1 VADTAALLD
10 VMAGYT
16 VGDPYW
22 LPNPDT
28 SFYDLSQRSPTGLKV
43 ALITELPPIG
53 AAHPMCKQAVLDT
66 ARRLEALGH
75 HVEPLQ
81 PPDLGP
87 LIEPFTVAWQ
97 CIVSEANVPWLVLEK
112 MNRWLLWRAWRV
124 GSGAYLRA
132 IAQLQAVSRQIVQH
146 FYACDLILLPTYLS
160 PTIPIG
166 AWRSVGSA
174 QTLQNIINWI
184 APCPPFNAS
193 GQPAIAI
200 PTGFDDSG
208 LPVGVQLVGRPAA
221 DATVLAV
228 AAQLEQMNP
237 WAHQRPSLVSS

>member
-1 VADTAALLD
+1 
-10 VMAGYT
+10 MAGVGKNEPLAT
-16 VGDPYW
+16 VAGLAGW
-22 LPNPDT
+22 QWRL
-28 SFYDLSQRSPTGLKV
+28 PTGDRP
-43 ALITELPPIG
+43 APGRLP
-53 AAHPMCKQAVLDT
+53 
-66 ARRLEALGH
+66 
-75 HVEPLQ
+75 
-81 PPDLGP
+81 
-87 LIEPFTVAWQ
+87 
-97 CIVSEANVPWLVLEK
+97 ANRSAFL
-112 MNRWLLWRAWRV
+112 
-124 GSGAYLRA
+124 
-132 IAQLQAVSRQIVQH
+132 
-146 FYACDLILLPTYLS
+146 ACDLILLPTYLS